1 MSRSKTSLAL
11 FLCPLTSVALACGP
25 FFPATVINCAD
36 AILAAPSVRHA
47 ATLAKISLP
56 PAEFRAVPLAGEQSH
71 AAQSLAAEQA
81 DLTAARVA
89 ADVIAAHLVRRRA
102 LLELDSARPDH
113 PWPAELARTDGLPA
127 EFALYHTAT
136 VALARGDIPAAIEN
150 WSRLLALPSAERPYK
165 STWAAHQLGRTATDP
180 VEARRHFQHVR
191 ALARAG
197 FTDTLGLAAASLGW
211 EAKTWFDAADYA
223 PAAHLYLAQ
232 LATGDTTAAHS
243 LHFLA
248 LRVHAL
254 TDPATLDAFAADAA
268 LREVLTATL
277 LAWRE
282 DTNTS
287 SARAGSTARWLA
299 ALERT
304 RAPTAPAGAP
314 LALAAYRAAEFSA
327 CARWLALAP
336 PDDATAL
343 WLRAKLA
350 LRAGRTD
357 LAATALAR
365 LVRHADTTERELA
378 ALHVEEDPDFPPTP
392 ALSHIRAELAALKLA
407 GRDYAEALR
416 LLLRAGYW
424 EDAAYVA
431 ERVLTVDELKAFV
444 DTTATSL
451 PSPPPRSLPEPD
463 EPQPAR
469 DLRHLLARRLV
480 RHHRLDE
487 AHAYFPP
494 TLAPIVAHLASQLRL
509 GRDRAQPAPLR
520 AAALMAAARIF
531 RADGLALC
539 GTELA
544 PDFAIWGGDFATGLN
559 LEERAQLPAHLRP
572 SSDERVRA
580 SAQDTGRGQR
590 FHYRYLA
597 AELAWDATALMPDH
611 SEATARAL
619 VEAGGWLKNRDP
631 RAANRFYQALVR
643 RCGATELGRR
653 AAARHWFP

>member
-1 MSRSKTSLAL
+1 MSRSNTSLAL
-11 FLCPLTSVALACGP
+11 VLCPLTSAALACGP
-25 FFPATVINCAD
+25 FFPATVINRED
-36 AILAAPSVRHA
+36 ALLAAPFVRHT

-81 DLTAARVA
+81 DLNAAHVPP
-89 ADVIAAHLVRRRA
+89 DVIATHLARRRA
-102 LLELDSARPDH
+102 LLEIDSSQTDR
-113 PWPAELARTDGLPA
+113 PWPAALARTTGLPV
-127 EFALYHTAT
+127 EFALYHNAT
-136 VALARGDIPAAIEN
+136 VALTRGDVPAAVEN

-165 STWAAHQLGRTATDP
+165 STWAAHQLGRTTADP
-180 VEARRHFQHVR
+180 VEARHHFQHVR
-191 ALARAG
+191 KLARAG
-197 FTDTLGLAAASLGW
+197 FADPLGLAAASLGW

-223 PAAHLYLAQ
+223 PAARLYLAQ
-232 LATGDTTAAHS
+232 LATGDATAAHS

-248 LRVHAL
+248 LRVLAL
-254 TDPATLDAFAADAA
+254 ADPAPLDTFAADIA
-268 LREVLTATL
+268 LRDVLTATL
-277 LAWRE
+277 LTWRE
-282 DTNTS
+282 DRTTS

-299 ALERT
+299 ALERA
-304 RAPTAPAGAP
+304 RVSSAPAAAP
-314 LALAAYRAAEFSA
+314 LALAAYRAADFSA
-327 CARWLALAP
+327 CTRWLAVAP
-336 PDDATAL
+336 PDDSTAL

-378 ALHVEEDPDFPPTP
+378 ALHVEEDPDFAPTP

-431 ERVLTVDELKAFV
+431 ERVLTVDELKHFV
-444 DTTATSL
+444 DTADTSL
-451 PSPPPRSLPEPD
+451 PSPPPRSISEPAEPLP
-463 EPQPAR
+463 AH

-487 AHAYFPP
+487 ARTYFSPAHAP
-494 TLAPIVAHLASQLRL
+494 LIARLASLLRL
-509 GRDRAQPAPLR
+509 GRDRAQPASLR

-544 PDFAIWGGDFATGLN
+544 PDFAIWGGDFASGLS
-559 LEERAQLPAHLRP
+559 LAERAQLPAHLRP
-572 SSDERVRA
+572 SADERVRA

-597 AELAWDATALMPDH
+597 ADLAWDAADLMPDN

-619 VEAGGWLKNRDP
+619 AEAGGWLKNRDP
-631 RAANRFYQALVR
+631 RAANRFYQALVL
-643 RCGATELGRR
+643 RCGATDLGRR